1 MTKWHLLI
9 PIMLALGASG
19 GIGESRGATLESA
32 PAVSDR
38 PAPGPAQRDAS
49 AQTIEAK
56 PPATTAVAASA
67 PLRDEEAALALLP
80 KYSPQWWAR
89 HDAIEAEADARL
101 AKALIICSGCF
112 SPGPDDQTGS
122 IK

>member
-19 GIGESRGATLESA
+19 GIGHSRGATLESTA
-32 PAVSDR
+32 AASDR
-38 PAPGPAQRDAS
+38 PAPGP
-49 AQTIEAK
+49 
-56 PPATTAVAASA
+56 
-67 PLRDEEAALALLP
+67 AALALLP

-112 SPGPDDQTGS
+112 PPGPDDQTGS

>member
-1 MTKWHLLI
+1 MKRWHLLI

-19 GIGESRGATLESA
+19 GIGNGRGETLA
-32 PAVSDR
+32 NVPAASGR
-38 PAPGPAQRDAS
+38 PSPGLAQPGAS
-49 AQTIEAK
+49 AETIATE
-56 PPATTAVAASA
+56 PPATTTAATSVAL
-67 PLRDEEAALALLP
+67 PDEDAALALLP
-80 KYSPQWWAR
+80 KYSPQWWAL